1 MKKINSL
8 KIKDLQ
14 IWIKTQENNEDFL
27 SLTDMAKWK
36 NDTDPRYVIQ
46 NWMKTKYTVE
56 FLGHWETIHNP
67 NFNRVEFDAFK
78 NEAWSNAFSLTP
90 DKWIRTTN
98 AIGIYSKSWRY
109 GWTYAHKD
117 IAFEFASWLSPEF
130 KLYLIK
136 EFQRLKALEKRTTQ
150 SIEWQIKRSLAKTN
164 YKLHTDAIKK
174 QLKNL
179 NLSSFRER
187 LIYAEE
193 ADLLNLIIFWKTAK
207 EWRDENPDLAKKW
220 LNIRD
225 VAEIEDLIVLSNL
238 ETINAYLL
246 DNKKTKKERV
256 DILTQEAIKNFE
268 ILKNRKFLDDVKK
281 LDKKKL

>member
-14 IWIKTQENNEDFL
+14 VWIKTQENNEDFL

-36 NDTDPRYVIQ
+36 NIETPDQVIA
-46 NWMKTKYTVE
+46 NWMRTNFTIQ
-56 FLGHWETIHNP
+56 FLWLWEIQHNP
-67 NFNRVEFDAFK
+67 NFKPVEFEGFK
-78 NEAWSNAFSLTP
+78 NQSWENSFIMSPKKWVNA
-90 DKWIRTTN
+90 TN

-136 EFQRLKALEKRTTQ
+136 EFQRLKALEKNTIQ

-174 QLKNL
+174 QLEKL
-179 NLSSFRER
+179 NLPSFKEK

-207 EWRDENPDLAKKW
+207 QWRDENLDLASKW

-246 DNKKTKKERV
+246 DNKKDKKERI

-268 ILKNRKFLDDVKK
+268 ILKNRKFIENVKK
-281 LDKKKL
+281 LEKKK